1 MFGLAVLS
9 TVGPYLLY
17 FLAATLVDENTRC
30 SCSSMHCEYG
40 AHIFVVVLPQVLR
53 GLKFIH
59 SANVLHRDMKPSN
72 LLVNANCDL
81 AICDFGLARGVELEF
96 EDELTE

>member
-1 MFGLAVLS
+1 M
-9 TVGPYLLY
+9 
-17 FLAATLVDENTRC
+17 
-30 SCSSMHCEYG
+30 
-40 AHIFVVVLPQVLR
+40 LR

-81 AICDFGLARGVELEF
+81 AICDFGLARGVELEY

>member
-1 MFGLAVLS
+1 MVATVLW
-9 TVGPYLLY
+9 Y
-17 FLAATLVDENTRC
+17 VDEKVYDT
-30 SCSSMHCEYG
+30 
-40 AHIFVVVLPQVLR
+40 QVLR

-81 AICDFGLARGVELEF
+81 AICDFGLARGVEQEY

>member
-1 MFGLAVLS
+1 
-9 TVGPYLLY
+9 
-17 FLAATLVDENTRC
+17 
-30 SCSSMHCEYG
+30 MHVYTACFY
-40 AHIFVVVLPQVLR
+40 HTQYHQVLR

-81 AICDFGLARGVELEF
+81 AICDFGLARGVEVEY
-96 EDELTE
+96 EDELTEYVVTR

>member
-1 MFGLAVLS
+1 M
-9 TVGPYLLY
+9 
-17 FLAATLVDENTRC
+17 
-30 SCSSMHCEYG
+30 
-40 AHIFVVVLPQVLR
+40 LR

-81 AICDFGLARGVELEF
+81 AICDFGLARGVELEY
-96 EDELTE
+96 EDELTEWVNLRRRLIPCLSNKAVSLKN